1 MENLLLSSNG
11 STIWLWIVLAIILFV
26 VILIFALVP
35 VGVWFRC
42 LVSGTHV
49 GIFKLIG
56 MKLRK
61 VNVNMVVDSYI
72 NARKAGL
79 DIDINDLETHA
90 MAGGNVNSVVAAL
103 ISAHSAKI
111 DLPVDVAKAIDLA
124 GRDVL
129 KAVKDSVTPKV
140 IKTPVI
146 SAVAKNGIELRVLAK
161 VTVKTNLNKLV
172 GGAGEETIISR
183 VGEGI
188 VTTIG
193 STETYQEVLENPDSI
208 SKVILEKGLDDGTAF
223 QILSIDIADIDVG
236 NNIGAELKKSR
247 AQAEKEIAQAKA
259 EERKAMAIAQ
269 EQEMRARV
277 QAMRANVVEAEA
289 KVPVAMAEAFKNGKL
304 GVMDYYRLQNIQADT
319 NMRNSLF
326 KSSDDV
332 TPNAL
337 PPKPEKDDG
346 SKNQ

>member
-1 MENLLLSSNG
+1 MSLLLAGASIG
-11 STIWLWIVLAIILFV
+11 VWIILAVVLFV
-26 VILIFALVP
+26 FILMFAFVP
-35 VGVWFRC
+35 VNLWFRC
-42 LVSGTHV
+42 LVSGTYV
-49 GIFKLIG
+49 NMFKLVG
-56 MKLRK
+56 MRLRK
-61 VNVNMVVDSYI
+61 VNTAMVVNAYI
-72 NARKAGL
+72 NAKKAGL
-79 DIDINDLETHA
+79 DINIDDLETHA
-90 MAGGNVNSVVAAL
+90 MAGGNVSSVVAAL

-111 DLPVDVAKAIDLA
+111 NLPVEVAKAIDLA

-129 KAVKDSVTPKV
+129 KAVKESVTPKV

-146 SAVAKNGIELRVLAK
+146 SAVAKDGIELRVLAK

-193 STETYQEVLENPDSI
+193 SAETHEQVLENPDSI
-208 SKVILEKGLDDGTAF
+208 SKLVLDKGLDDGTAF

-236 NNIGAELKKSR
+236 NNIGAELKKTQ

-269 EQEMRARV
+269 EQEMKARV
-277 QAMRANVVEAEA
+277 QAMKANVVQNEA
-289 KVPVAMAEAFKNGKL
+289 KVPEAIAQAFTEGKL

-319 NMRNSLF
+319 NMRNNLAGKKQDSED
-326 KSSDDV
+326 SG
-332 TPNAL
+332 N
-337 PPKPEKDDG
+337 G
-346 SKNQ
+346 SQE

>member
-1 MENLLLSSNG
+1 MENLLMEAGN
-11 STIWLWIVLAIILFV
+11 STIWVWIVLAVLVFI
-26 VILIFALVP
+26 VILLFAFVP
-35 VGVWFRC
+35 VNLWFRC
-42 LVSGTHV
+42 LVSGTYV

-56 MKLRK
+56 MKMRK
-61 VNVNMVVDSYI
+61 VNVNMVIDAFI
-72 NARKAGL
+72 NAKKAGL
-79 DIDINDLETHA
+79 DININDLETHA
-90 MAGGNVNSVVAAL
+90 MAGGNVTAVVAAL

-111 DLPVDVAKAIDLA
+111 NLSVDVAKAIDLA

-129 KAVKDSVTPKV
+129 KAVKESVTPKV

-193 STETYQEVLENPDSI
+193 SAETHQQVLENPDSI
-208 SKVILEKGLDDGTAF
+208 SQVVLNKGLDDGTAF

-236 NNIGAELKKSR
+236 NNIGAELKKTQ

-269 EQEMRARV
+269 EQEMKARV
-277 QAMRANVVEAEA
+277 QAMRANVVQAQA
-289 KVPVAMAEAFKNGKL
+289 KVPEALANAFNNGKI
-304 GVMDYYRLQNIQADT
+304 GVMDYYKLQNVQADT
-319 NMRNSLF
+319 NMRNNLIG
-326 KSSDDV
+326 K
-332 TPNAL
+332 
-337 PPKPEKDDG
+337 KDDDG
-346 SKNQ
+346 TTTDD

>member
-1 MENLLLSSNG
+1 MISNMILSAG
-11 STIWLWIVLAIILFV
+11 MPGFAWVLIALVLFV
-26 VILIFALVP
+26 LIMIFALVP
-35 VGVWFRC
+35 INLWFRC

-49 GIFKLIG
+49 GMFKLVG

-61 VNVNMVVDSYI
+61 VNANMVVDAYI
-72 NARKAGL
+72 NAKKAGL
-79 DIDINDLETHA
+79 DININDLETHA

-111 DLPVDVAKAIDLA
+111 NLPIDTAKAIDLA

-129 KAVKDSVTPKV
+129 KAVKESVTPKV

-146 SAVAKNGIELRVLAK
+146 SAVAIDGIELRVLAK
-161 VTVKTNLNKLV
+161 VTVKTNLNRLI

-193 STETYQEVLENPDSI
+193 SAETHQKVLENPDSI
-208 SKVILEKGLDDGTAF
+208 SQTVLEKGLDDGTAF

-236 NNIGAELKKSR
+236 NNIGAELKKSQ

-269 EQEMRARV
+269 EQEMRAKV
-277 QAMRANVVEAEA
+277 QAMRANVVEAQA
-289 KVPVAMAEAFKNGKL
+289 KVPEAMANAFMNGKL
-304 GVMDYYRLQNIQADT
+304 GVMDYYRLENIQADT
-319 NMRNSLF
+319 NMRNNLIG
-326 KSSDDV
+326 K
-332 TPNAL
+332 
-337 PPKPEKDDG
+337 KDDIDDD
-346 SKNQ
+346 STDAQNN

>member
-1 MENLLLSSNG
+1 MMDLLLEASSQ
-11 STIWLWIVLAIILFV
+11 IWVWIVVGIILFFII
-26 VILIFALVP
+26 ILFAIVP
-35 VGVWFRC
+35 VNLWFRC
-42 LVSGTHV
+42 LVSGTYV
-49 GIFKLIG
+49 GIFKLVG

-61 VNVNMVVDSYI
+61 VNANMVIDAYI
-72 NARKAGL
+72 NAKKAGL
-79 DIDINDLETHA
+79 DINIDDLETHA

-111 DLPVDVAKAIDLA
+111 NLPVEVAKAIDLA

-129 KAVKDSVTPKV
+129 KAVKESVTPKV

-146 SAVAKNGIELRVLAK
+146 SAMAKNGIELRVLAK

-193 STETYQEVLENPDSI
+193 SSETHQQVLENPDSI
-208 SKVILEKGLDDGTAF
+208 SKVVLEKGLDDGTAF

-236 NNIGAELKKSR
+236 DNIGAELKKSQ

-259 EERKAMAIAQ
+259 EERKAMAIAE

-277 QAMRANVVEAEA
+277 QAMRANVVQAEA
-289 KVPVAMAEAFKNGKL
+289 KVPEAMANAFINGKL

-319 NMRNSLF
+319 NMRNNLIG
-326 KSSDDV
+326 KKTDDDQEPA
-332 TPNAL
+332 TDNNG
-337 PPKPEKDDG
+337 EK
-346 SKNQ
+346 

>member
-1 MENLLLSSNG
+1 MMNLLLEASSQ
-11 STIWLWIVLAIILFV
+11 IWIWIVVGVILFFIIILFA
-26 VILIFALVP
+26 IVP
-35 VGVWFRC
+35 VNLWFRC
-42 LVSGTHV
+42 LVSGTYV
-49 GIFKLIG
+49 GIFKLVG

-61 VNVNMVVDSYI
+61 VNANMVIDAYI
-72 NARKAGL
+72 NAKKAGL
-79 DIDINDLETHA
+79 DINIDDLETHA

-111 DLPVDVAKAIDLA
+111 NLSVEVAKAIDLA

-129 KAVKDSVTPKV
+129 KAVKESVTPKV

-146 SAVAKNGIELRVLAK
+146 SAMAKNGIELRVLAK

-193 STETYQEVLENPDSI
+193 SSETHQQVLENPDSI
-208 SKVILEKGLDDGTAF
+208 SKVVLEKGLDDGTAF

-236 NNIGAELKKSR
+236 DNIGAELKKSQ

-259 EERKAMAIAQ
+259 EERKAMAIAE

-277 QAMRANVVEAEA
+277 QAMRANVVQAEA
-289 KVPVAMAEAFKNGKL
+289 KVPEAMANAFINGKL

-319 NMRNSLF
+319 NMRNNLIG
-326 KSSDDV
+326 KKTDDDQEPA
-332 TPNAL
+332 TDDNG
-337 PPKPEKDDG
+337 EK
-346 SKNQ
+346 

>member
-1 MENLLLSSNG
+1 MNSLLLSTTG
-11 STIWLWIVLAIILFV
+11 SIIGWIFLAVFIFLL
-26 VILIFALVP
+26 ILIIALVP
-35 VGVWFRC
+35 VNLWIRC
-42 LVSGTHV
+42 LVSGTHIS
-49 GIFKLIG
+49 IFRLIG
-56 MKLRK
+56 MRLRK
-61 VNVNMVVDSYI
+61 VNVNMVVDAYI
-72 NARKAGL
+72 NGKKAGL
-79 DIDINDLETHA
+79 DISVNDLETHA
-90 MAGGNVNSVVAAL
+90 MAGGNVSSVVSAL

-111 DLPVDVAKAIDLA
+111 NLSADVAKAIDLA

-129 KAVKDSVTPKV
+129 KAVKESVTPKI

-161 VTVKTNLNKLV
+161 VTVKTNLAKLV

-188 VTTIG
+188 VTAIG
-193 STETYQEVLENPDSI
+193 NAETHQTVLERPDLI
-208 SKVILEKGLDDGTAF
+208 SKVVLEKGLDDGTAF

-236 NNIGAELKKSR
+236 NNIGAELKKSQ

-277 QAMRANVVEAEA
+277 QAMRANVVQSEA
-289 KVPVAMAEAFKNGKL
+289 KVPEAIANAFNNGKL

-319 NMRNSLF
+319 NMRNNLF
-326 KSSDDV
+326 GSSDNNKPSSDDS
-332 TPNAL
+332 
-337 PPKPEKDDG
+337 KDNG
-346 SKNQ
+346 SKED

>member
-1 MENLLLSSNG
+1 MNLLLDGVSIG
-11 STIWLWIVLAIILFV
+11 VWIVVAVVLFV
-26 VILIFALVP
+26 LILLFAFVP
-35 VGVWFRC
+35 VNLWFRC
-42 LVSGTHV
+42 LVSGTYV
-49 GIFKLIG
+49 NMFKLVG
-56 MKLRK
+56 MRLRK
-61 VNVNMVVDSYI
+61 VNTGMVVNAYI
-72 NARKAGL
+72 NAKKAGL
-79 DIDINDLETHA
+79 DINIDDLETHA
-90 MAGGNVNSVVAAL
+90 MAGGNVSSVVAAL

-111 DLPVDVAKAIDLA
+111 NLPVEVAKAIDLA

-129 KAVKDSVTPKV
+129 KAVKESVTPKV

-146 SAVAKNGIELRVLAK
+146 SAVAKDGIELRVLAK

-193 STETYQEVLENPDSI
+193 SAETHEQVLENPDSI
-208 SKVILEKGLDDGTAF
+208 SKLVLDKGLDDGTAF

-236 NNIGAELKKSR
+236 NNIGAELKKTQ

-277 QAMRANVVEAEA
+277 QAMRANVVQSEA
-289 KVPVAMAEAFKNGKL
+289 KVPEAIAQAFADGKL
-304 GVMDYYRLQNIQADT
+304 GVMDYYRFENIQADT
-319 NMRNSLF
+319 NMRNNLAGK
-326 KSSDDV
+326 KSNSEDEG
-332 TPNAL
+332 NN
-337 PPKPEKDDG
+337 E
-346 SKNQ
+346 

>member
-1 MENLLLSSNG
+1 M
-11 STIWLWIVLAIILFV
+11 
-26 VILIFALVP
+26 FAFVP
-35 VGVWFRC
+35 VNLWFRC
-42 LVSGTHV
+42 LVSGTYV
-49 GIFKLIG
+49 NMFKLVG
-56 MKLRK
+56 MRLRK
-61 VNVNMVVDSYI
+61 VNTAMVVNAYI
-72 NARKAGL
+72 NAKKAGL
-79 DIDINDLETHA
+79 DINIDDLETHA
-90 MAGGNVNSVVAAL
+90 MAGGNVSSVVAAL

-111 DLPVDVAKAIDLA
+111 NLPVEVAKAIDLA

-129 KAVKDSVTPKV
+129 KAVKESVTPKV

-146 SAVAKNGIELRVLAK
+146 SAVAKDGIELRVLAK

-193 STETYQEVLENPDSI
+193 SAETHEQVLENPDSI
-208 SKVILEKGLDDGTAF
+208 SKLVLEKGLDDGTAF

-236 NNIGAELKKSR
+236 NNIGAELKKTQ

-269 EQEMRARV
+269 EQEMKARV
-277 QAMRANVVEAEA
+277 QAMKANVVQNEA
-289 KVPVAMAEAFKNGKL
+289 KVPEAIAQAFTEGKL

-319 NMRNSLF
+319 NMRNNLAGKKESGED
-326 KSSDDV
+326 SDSD
-332 TPNAL
+332 
-337 PPKPEKDDG
+337 K
-346 SKNQ
+346 

>member
-1 MENLLLSSNG
+1 MKNLLLASS
-11 STIWLWIVLAIILFV
+11 SIAVWIIVAVLVFLLIM
-26 VILIFALVP
+26 IFAFVP
-35 VGVWFRC
+35 VNLWFRC
-42 LVSGTHV
+42 LVSGTYIS
-49 GIFKLIG
+49 IFKLVG

-61 VNVNMVVDSYI
+61 VNVNMVVDAYI
-72 NARKAGL
+72 NAKKAGL
-79 DIDINDLETHA
+79 DIKVDDLETHA

-111 DLPVDVAKAIDLA
+111 NLPIEVAKAIDLA

-161 VTVKTNLNKLV
+161 VTVKTNLSKLI

-193 STETYQEVLENPDSI
+193 SAETHQQVLENPDSI
-208 SKVILEKGLDDGTAF
+208 SQVVLEKGLDDGTAF

-236 NNIGAELKKSR
+236 NNIGAELDKSK
-247 AQAEKEIAQAKA
+247 AQAEKEIAQARA

-277 QAMRANVVEAEA
+277 QAMRANVVQAEA
-289 KVPVAMAEAFKNGKL
+289 KVPEAMAQAFMDGKL

-319 NMRNSLF
+319 NMRNNLIG
-326 KSSDDV
+326 K
-332 TPNAL
+332 
-337 PPKPEKDDG
+337 KDDG
-346 SKNQ
+346 TSIDSNSGNDSNK

>member
-1 MENLLLSSNG
+1 MKNLLLEGTS
-11 STIWLWIVLAIILFV
+11 IALWIIVGVIAFV
-26 VILIFALVP
+26 VILMFAVIP
-35 VGVWFRC
+35 VNLWFRC
-42 LVSGTHV
+42 LVSGTYV
-49 GIFKLIG
+49 RIFKLVG
-56 MKLRK
+56 MRLRK
-61 VNVNMVVDSYI
+61 VNANMVIDSYI
-72 NARKAGL
+72 NAKKAGL
-79 DIDINDLETHA
+79 NINIDDLETHA

-111 DLPVDVAKAIDLA
+111 NLPVEVAKAIDLA

-129 KAVKDSVTPKV
+129 KAVKESVTPKV

-146 SAVAKNGIELRVLAK
+146 SAMAKNGIELRVLAK

-193 STETYQEVLENPDSI
+193 SAETHQEVLENPDLI
-208 SKVILEKGLDDGTAF
+208 SKVVLGKGLDDGTAF

-236 NNIGAELKKSR
+236 DNIGAELKKTQ
-247 AQAEKEIAQAKA
+247 AEAEKEIAQAKA

-269 EQEMRARV
+269 EQEMKARV
-277 QAMRANVVEAEA
+277 QAMRANVVQAEA
-289 KVPVAMAEAFKNGKL
+289 KVPEAMAQAFLDGKL

-319 NMRNSLF
+319 NMRNNLIG
-326 KSSDDV
+326 KKNNTDED
-332 TPNAL
+332 PN
-337 PPKPEKDDG
+337 KKD
-346 SKNQ
+346 

>member
-1 MENLLLSSNG
+1 MNLLLEGAS
-11 STIWLWIVLAIILFV
+11 IAIWIVVAVVAFVLILLLAFV
-26 VILIFALVP
+26 PINL
-35 VGVWFRC
+35 WFRC
-42 LVSGTHV
+42 LVSGTYV
-49 GIFKLIG
+49 NMFKLVG
-56 MKLRK
+56 MRLRK
-61 VNVNMVVDSYI
+61 VNTAMVVNAYI
-72 NARKAGL
+72 NAKKAGL
-79 DIDINDLETHA
+79 DINIDDLETHA
-90 MAGGNVNSVVAAL
+90 MAGGNVSSVVAAL

-111 DLPVDVAKAIDLA
+111 SLPVEVAKAIDLA

-129 KAVKDSVTPKV
+129 KAVKESVTPKV

-146 SAVAKNGIELRVLAK
+146 SAVAKDGIELRVLAK

-193 STETYQEVLENPDSI
+193 SAETHEQVLENPDSI
-208 SKVILEKGLDDGTAF
+208 SKLVLDKGLDDGTAF

-236 NNIGAELKKSR
+236 NNIGAELKKTQ

-269 EQEMRARV
+269 EQEMKARV
-277 QAMRANVVEAEA
+277 QAMRANVVQSEA
-289 KVPVAMAEAFKNGKL
+289 KVPEAIAQAFTEGKL

-319 NMRNSLF
+319 NMRNNLAG
-326 KSSDDV
+326 KKTDEDDS
-332 TPNAL
+332 
-337 PPKPEKDDG
+337 G
-346 SKNQ
+346 SANK

>member
-1 MENLLLSSNG
+1 MENMLLASG
-11 STIWLWIVLAIILFV
+11 TIWLWVLLAIVLFV
-26 VILIFALVP
+26 VIIIFALVP
-35 VGVWFRC
+35 VNTWIRC

-56 MKLRK
+56 MRLRR
-61 VNVNMVVDSYI
+61 VNVNMVVDAYI
-72 NARKAGL
+72 NAKKAGL
-79 DIDINDLETHA
+79 DITINDLETHA
-90 MAGGNVNSVVAAL
+90 MAGGNVTSVVAAL
-103 ISAHSAKI
+103 ISAYSAKI
-111 DLPVDVAKAIDLA
+111 NLSLDVAKAIDLA

-129 KAVKDSVTPKV
+129 KAVKESVTPKV

-161 VTVKTNLNKLV
+161 VTVKTNLSKLV

-193 STETYQEVLENPDSI
+193 SAETHQQVLENPDSI
-208 SKVILEKGLDDGTAF
+208 SKVVLEKGLDAGTAF

-236 NNIGAELKKSR
+236 NNIGAELKKSQ

-277 QAMRANVVEAEA
+277 QAMRANVVQSEA
-289 KVPVAMAEAFKNGKL
+289 KVPEAIANAFNNGKL

-326 KSSDDV
+326 GGTEKENVKQEPTAIGESDAEG
-332 TPNAL
+332 N
-337 PPKPEKDDG
+337 K
-346 SKNQ
+346 

>member
-1 MENLLLSSNG
+1 MERLSTLRRDKGVFMENLLMEAGN
-11 STIWLWIVLAIILFV
+11 STIWVWIVLAVLVFI
-26 VILIFALVP
+26 VILLFAFVP
-35 VGVWFRC
+35 VNLWFRC
-42 LVSGTHV
+42 LVSGTYV

-56 MKLRK
+56 MKMRK
-61 VNVNMVVDSYI
+61 VNVNMVIDAFI
-72 NARKAGL
+72 NAKKAGL
-79 DIDINDLETHA
+79 DININDLETHA
-90 MAGGNVNSVVAAL
+90 MSGVNVTAVVAAF
-103 ISAHSAKI
+103 ISAHKAKI
-111 DLPVDVAKAIDLA
+111 NLSVDVAKAIDLA

-129 KAVKDSVTPKV
+129 KAVKESVTPKV

-193 STETYQEVLENPDSI
+193 SAETHQQVLENPDSI
-208 SKVILEKGLDDGTAF
+208 SQVVLNKGLDDGTAF

-236 NNIGAELKKSR
+236 NNIGGQLKKSQ

-277 QAMRANVVEAEA
+277 QAMRANVVQAQA
-289 KVPVAMAEAFKNGKL
+289 KVPEAMANAFNNGKL
-304 GVMDYYRLQNIQADT
+304 GVMD
-319 NMRNSLF
+319 
-326 KSSDDV
+326 
-332 TPNAL
+332 
-337 PPKPEKDDG
+337 
-346 SKNQ
+346 

>member
-1 MENLLLSSNG
+1 MNSLLLSTTG
-11 STIWLWIVLAIILFV
+11 SIIGWIFLAVFIFLL
-26 VILIFALVP
+26 ILIIALVP
-35 VGVWFRC
+35 VNLWIRC
-42 LVSGTHV
+42 LVSGTHIS
-49 GIFKLIG
+49 IFRLIG
-56 MKLRK
+56 MRLRK
-61 VNVNMVVDSYI
+61 VNVNMVVDAYI
-72 NARKAGL
+72 NGKKAGL
-79 DIDINDLETHA
+79 DISVNDLETHA
-90 MAGGNVNSVVAAL
+90 MAGGNVSSVVSAL

-111 DLPVDVAKAIDLA
+111 NLSVDVAKAIDLA

-129 KAVKDSVTPKV
+129 KAVKESVTPKI

-161 VTVKTNLNKLV
+161 VTVKTNLAKLV

-188 VTTIG
+188 VTAIG
-193 STETYQEVLENPDSI
+193 NAETHQTVLERPDLI
-208 SKVILEKGLDDGTAF
+208 SKVVLEKGLDDGTAF

-236 NNIGAELKKSR
+236 NNIGAELKKSQ

-277 QAMRANVVEAEA
+277 QAMRANVVQSEA
-289 KVPVAMAEAFKNGKL
+289 KVPEAIANAFNNGKL

-319 NMRNSLF
+319 NMRNNLF
-326 KSSDDV
+326 GSSE
-332 TPNAL
+332 NN
-337 PPKPEKDDG
+337 KPSSNDSKDNG
-346 SKNQ
+346 SKED